1 MRKPRA
7 KVPGRTYTISAT
19 DEEWAAIGAGAAR
32 AGKKVSAWAVE
43 CALTVDPLPRP
54 SRRLVLDEKQQRYL
68 SRSMDAHARSLC
80 ADADA
85 PSRLADDL
93 RALLAARLGA
103 MARQGAPRRG
113 RRGASRGVRRP
124 ARGNRDRRY
133 DAGNGAYGE
142 HGRAGEE
149 ARGEGTAPR
158 TRALRTRRFV
168 RHRGP
173 AVSGP
178 SPGAGYWI
186 TPVTAMSNFVSQT
199 SMRAVPARDD
209 RFGMNSGND

>member
-54 SRRLVLDEKQQRYL
+54 SRRLVLDEKQQRYI

-80 ADADA
+80 ADAGT
-85 PSRLADDL
+85 PSGLADDL

-103 MARQGAPRRG
+103 MARRGRGDEAVAALREAFGDRRAEIVIAAMMPETGNTGNTVEPAKKPSAKQPRRDPERKPSG
-113 RRGASRGVRRP
+113 QDDLFGTGDRAFP
-124 ARGNRDRRY
+124 A
-133 DAGNGAYGE
+133 
-142 HGRAGEE
+142 
-149 ARGEGTAPR
+149 
-158 TRALRTRRFV
+158 
-168 RHRGP
+168 HR
-173 AVSGP
+173 
-178 SPGAGYWI
+178 PGAG
-186 TPVTAMSNFVSQT
+186 TGS
-199 SMRAVPARDD
+199 RR
-209 RFGMNSGND
+209 